1 MNSMYLLKAYVSHIR
16 WVTLNKLPKHPVLR
30 ENIKYKDI
38 HNGERCFILGSGH
51 SILKQDL
58 TKLRDE
64 IVITQNHFHAH
75 PDIDVIQPQY
85 HCVVPMYQPPEYN
98 NDWIRWFESMEDKL
112 PIHTIFFLGLNSKE
126 LVEENELFVNR
137 RSYINHGLNPM
148 FMRRPAIDITRI
160 ITGIPTVIT
169 QCLTVAL
176 YMGFD
181 KIYLLGFDLDQ
192 PCRNVDRKRGRFYG
206 SSPITANEAENRIEQ
221 ELDRTGEGWFNR
233 WVLWKQFRLLREEA
247 ERNGA
252 EIINLTE
259 GGLLDCFERQAYD
272 SMVL

>member
-1 MNSMYLLKAYVSHIR
+1 
-16 WVTLNKLPKHPVLR
+16 
-30 ENIKYKDI
+30 
-38 HNGERCFILGSGH
+38 
-51 SILKQDL
+51 
-58 TKLRDE
+58 
-64 IVITQNHFHAH
+64 
-75 PDIDVIQPQY
+75 
-85 HCVVPMYQPPEYN
+85 
-98 NDWIRWFESMEDKL
+98 
-112 PIHTIFFLGLNSKE
+112 
-126 LVEENELFVNR
+126 
-137 RSYINHGLNPM
+137 
-148 FMRRPAIDITRI
+148 
-160 ITGIPTVIT
+160 
-169 QCLTVAL
+169 
-176 YMGFD
+176 MGFD